1 MLARL
6 VVTHRTFSSNYDR
19 LPYAKLA
26 PFSSVTERNEFEA
39 YDKVCAPVRPDSTVG
54 QLPM

>member
-19 LPYAKLA
+19 LPHAKLV
-26 PFSSVTERNEFEA
+26 PFSSVAERNEFEA
-39 YDKVCAPVRPDSTVG
+39 YDKVRTPVRPGSTVG
-54 QLPM
+54 QLPI